1 MAGASQR
8 RDDSV
13 RAGNFVI
20 LTEMDVLGDA
30 CYSHGKKGV
39 GKTFLVESVERTPLG
54 QQAKLT
60 MYDTATASVRS
71 IVVPLV
77 VKKEEGREIFKNVE
91 KVTQYDFST
100 DCDLASDDDTRT
112 KASVE
117 VDGKLTSVYAR
128 SCLRWM
134 LQARPSLC

>member
-1 MAGASQR
+1 MAGVSQR

-13 RAGNFVI
+13 RAGHFVI

-39 GKTFLVESVERTPLG
+39 GKTFFVESVERTPLG

-77 VKKEEGREIFKNVE
+77 VKKEEGREIIKNVE

-100 DCDLASDDDTRT
+100 DCDLLSDDTKT

-134 LQARPSLC
+134 LQARPPLC